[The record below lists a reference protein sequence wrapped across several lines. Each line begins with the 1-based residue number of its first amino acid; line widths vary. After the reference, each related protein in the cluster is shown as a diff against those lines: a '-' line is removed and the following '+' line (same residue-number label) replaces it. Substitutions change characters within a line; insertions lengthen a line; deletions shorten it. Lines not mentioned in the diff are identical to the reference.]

1 MVPAPVGHQCPTCVG
16 EARREFAAGPG
27 RRIAIANAKRVS
39 VTNVLVAI
47 IVGVF
52 VIEVFQSGVGGL
64 IDGPNARTLIDL
76 GAENPV
82 LVASGETWRMFTAM
96 FLHIGLI
103 HLAVNAYSL
112 YILGNVLER
121 EVGRVRFLALYLLSG
136 LFASAASY
144 YFSPLNSVSAGAS
157 GAIFGIFGAVFA
169 INYRRRHTAQGA
181 MAMRAMAQIIVLNV
195 VINVVL
201 SQLPRLASSRRRR
214 DRRDGHGV
222 RLRRAGPGVEAA
234 LDLDRG
240 MRRGRPGHRRDR
252 GGAHRS
258 DPHRDGRGPGHRVLS
273 RYAGSAMPNR

>member
-47 IVGVF
+47 IVAVF
-52 VIEVFQSGVGGL
+52 VIEVFQSGVDGL
-64 IDGPNARTLIDL
+64 LSGPNARTLIDL

-121 EVGRVRFLALYLLSG
+121 EVGRVRFLALYVLSG

-201 SQLPRLASSRRRR
+201 SSYL
-214 DRRDGHGV
+214 DW
-222 RLRRAGPGVEAA
+222 RAHV
-234 LDLDRG
+234 
-240 MRRGRPGHRRDR
+240 
-252 GGAHRS
+252 GGAIAGMVMGFAFAA
-258 DPHRDGRGPGHRVLS
+258 PGRDSKQRWIS
-273 RYAGSAMPNR
+273 IAGCLAVALAIVAAVVVRTDQIRTAMGVVFDTVS

>member
-47 IVGVF
+47 IVAVF
-52 VIEVFQSGVGGL
+52 VIEVFQSGVDGL
-64 IDGPNARTLIDL
+64 LTGPSSEKLFRM
-76 GAENPV
+76 GADYPP
-82 LVASGETWRMFTAM
+82 AIAAGETWRLLTSM

-144 YFSPLNSVSAGAS
+144 YFSPINTVSAGAS

-195 VINVVL
+195 IINVVFNNYLDWRAHVGGVIAGLIMGFAFAAPGRATKQRWIAIGGCVVVALATVATVMVRTDQIRTMSELLGTL
-201 SQLPRLASSRRRR
+201 S
-214 DRRDGHGV
+214 
-222 RLRRAGPGVEAA
+222 
-234 LDLDRG
+234 
-240 MRRGRPGHRRDR
+240 
-252 GGAHRS
+252 
-258 DPHRDGRGPGHRVLS
+258 
-273 RYAGSAMPNR
+273 

>member
-1 MVPAPVGHQCPTCVG
+1 MPHL
-16 EARREFAAGPG
+16 RRRGPQEFAAGPG

-169 INYRRRHTAQGA
+169 INYRRRHTGEAPGDAARRRSRAQRGHQRGA
-181 MAMRAMAQIIVLNV
+181 R
-195 VINVVL
+195 
-201 SQLPRLASSRRRR
+201 QLPRLAGPRRRARRRVSWAGFAAQGSGIEATLDSIAGASGRRWSSSRPWSCAHRQIRAAMGVVLDPFLGAATR
-214 DRRDGHGV
+214 DRRC
-222 RLRRAGPGVEAA
+222 RRPVP
-234 LDLDRG
+234 
-240 MRRGRPGHRRDR
+240 RRVPT
-252 GGAHRS
+252 
-258 DPHRDGRGPGHRVLS
+258 
-273 RYAGSAMPNR
+273 

>member
-1 MVPAPVGHQCPTCVG
+1 M
-16 EARREFAAGPG
+16 
-27 RRIAIANAKRVS
+27 
-39 VTNVLVAI
+39 AI
-47 IVGVF
+47 IVAVF

-64 IDGPNARTLIDL
+64 ISGPNARTLIDL

-121 EVGRVRFLALYLLSG
+121 EVGRVRFLALYVLSG

-144 YFSPLNSVSAGAS
+144 YFSPLDSVSAGAS

-181 MAMRAMAQIIVLNV
+181 MAMRAMVQIIVLNV
-195 VINVVL
+195 DHQRRAR
-201 SQLPRLASSRRRR
+201 QLPRLASSRRRR

-234 LDLDRG
+234 LELDRG
-240 MRRGRPGHRRDR
+240 MPRGRPGHRRHR
-252 GGAHRS
+252 GGAHRP
-258 DPHRDGRGPGHRVLS
+258 DPRPRWAWSWTRCPEP
-273 RYAGSAMPNR
+273 RYAGSAMPNRYPSRVPR

>member
-1 MVPAPVGHQCPTCVG
+1 M
-16 EARREFAAGPG
+16 
-27 RRIAIANAKRVS
+27 
-39 VTNVLVAI
+39 
-47 IVGVF
+47 
-52 VIEVFQSGVGGL
+52 
-64 IDGPNARTLIDL
+64 
-76 GAENPV
+76 

-121 EVGRVRFLALYLLSG
+121 EVGRVRFLALYVLSG

-195 VINVVL
+195 IINVVL
-201 SQLPRLASSRRRR
+201 GQLPRLASSRRRR

-240 MRRGRPGHRRDR
+240 MRSPSPWSSSPPWWC
-252 GGAHRS
+252 APTRS
-258 DPHRDGRGPGHRVLS
+258 APRWAWSWTRCPEP
-273 RYAGSAMPNR
+273 RYAGSAMPNRYPSRVPR

>member
-1 MVPAPVGHQCPTCVG
+1 M
-16 EARREFAAGPG
+16 
-27 RRIAIANAKRVS
+27 
-39 VTNVLVAI
+39 
-47 IVGVF
+47 
-52 VIEVFQSGVGGL
+52 
-64 IDGPNARTLIDL
+64 
-76 GAENPV
+76 

-121 EVGRVRFLALYLLSG
+121 EVGRVRFLALYVLSG

-201 SQLPRLASSRRRR
+201 ASYL
-214 DRRDGHGV
+214 DW
-222 RLRRAGPGVEAA
+222 RAHV
-234 LDLDRG
+234 
-240 MRRGRPGHRRDR
+240 
-252 GGAHRS
+252 GGAIAGMVMGFAFAA
-258 DPHRDGRGPGHRVLS
+258 PGRESRQRWISIAGCLAVALVIVATVVVRTDQIRTAMGVVLDTVS
-273 RYAGSAMPNR
+273 